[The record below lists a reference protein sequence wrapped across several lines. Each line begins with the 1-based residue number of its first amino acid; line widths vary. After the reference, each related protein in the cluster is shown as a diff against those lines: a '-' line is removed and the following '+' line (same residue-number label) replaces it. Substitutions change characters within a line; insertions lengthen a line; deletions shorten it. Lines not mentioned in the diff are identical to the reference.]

1 LGKKNLSYGFRMR
14 IQIQKR
20 CVANIESVKSAIAA
34 TENGFGNI
42 VHENLQG

>member
-1 LGKKNLSYGFRMR
+1 MR

-20 CVANIESVKSAIAA
+20 CVASLELVKSAIAA

-42 VHENLQG
+42 VRALKVLSSEN